1 MRLSQADVR
10 ARLDGLD
17 HTDRVALVAAVYD
30 ARGWAVD
37 RADGAVV
44 ATPPGDD
51 PRRLVPAGHPEA
63 DADATVVVDAATL
76 RELLQY
82 AVDGETRARLCRRFF
97 DCEPSS
103 LAASPPPS
111 ADERDGGDDHG
122 LGSATAPTRNAPP
135 PAARSDEGDRRTQGP
150 ADDNGGSDTG
160 DERPP
165 AARPDR
171 STLRLVAVG
180 VVAALVV
187 GGVVTAVG
195 PGVESPLSG
204 AADATPDDAGAGT
217 ETPADGHLPG
227 NDTESDRPDVMD
239 REGDPVAPG
248 VIRVSGPDGPFP
260 PGVDA
265 DGVTDASALADAH
278 EAALSSEPF
287 RLSITHREYVDGEL
301 HGVAQERAVVAAPDR
316 YRSRVGRLGTVTHD
330 ATTVASGS
338 AYANGSVGYVRTD
351 AGVRVRTEGR
361 PPVASPPADVVGIVD
376 RTERLV
382 RWYLSVD
389 DSRVVRT
396 TTAEDTKTYRIA
408 YADDP
413 WPASRNVTGWARVDD
428 DGLVRTLHREYTPS
442 SAPAVRVEVT
452 VRVRRVPVTVTRP
465 AWVPP
470 ESRTNAS
477 DRRERAT
484 PARVAPP
491 TAGTG
496 TT

>member
-1 MRLSQADVR
+1 MVCLSQADVR
-10 ARLDGLD
+10 DRLDGLD
-17 HTDRVALVAAVYD
+17 PTDGVALVAAVYD

-37 RADGAVV
+37 RVDGVVV

-51 PRRLVPAGHPEA
+51 DPRRLVPADHPA
-63 DADATVVVDAATL
+63 AGADATTVVDAATL

-97 DCEPSS
+97 DCEPAA
-103 LAASPPPS
+103 LAASPTPP
-111 ADERDGGDDHG
+111 ADGRDGDGAATAERVG
-122 LGSATAPTRNAPP
+122 TAPTSTRNASTPA
-135 PAARSDEGDRRTQGP
+135 AARSGEGDRRTQGP
-150 ADDNGGSDTG
+150 TDANGGRETG
-160 DERPP
+160 DERSPS
-165 AARPDR
+165 ARPDR

-195 PGVESPLSG
+195 PGVESPFSG
-204 AADATPDDAGAGT
+204 TADAAPNGAGT
-217 ETPADGHLPG
+217 GTDAPDSGGVPG

-248 VIRVSGPDGPFP
+248 VVPVSGPDGPFP
-260 PGVDA
+260 PGIDA
-265 DGVTDASALADAH
+265 DGVTNAAALADAH
-278 EAALSSEPF
+278 EAALSSESF

-301 HGVAQERAVVAAPDR
+301 RGVAQERAVVAAPDR

-330 ATTVASGS
+330 AATVASGS
-338 AYANGSVGYVRTD
+338 AYANGSVGYIRTD
-351 AGVRVRTEGR
+351 SGVRVRTEVR

-389 DSRVVRT
+389 DSRLVRAT
-396 TTAEDTKTYRIA
+396 ATAETRTYRIA

-428 DGLVRTLHREYTPS
+428 DGLIRTLHREYTPS

-465 AWVPP
+465 AWVPS

-477 DRRERAT
+477 DRVERT
-484 PARVAPP
+484 T